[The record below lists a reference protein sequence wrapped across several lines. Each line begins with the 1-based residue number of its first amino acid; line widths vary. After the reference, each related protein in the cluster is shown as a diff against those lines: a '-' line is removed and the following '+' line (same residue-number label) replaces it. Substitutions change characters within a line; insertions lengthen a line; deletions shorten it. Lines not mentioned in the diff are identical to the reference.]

1 MRNELIKE
9 TIKLT
14 PMIFFVVLI
23 SSLAYILGG
32 FLVLFRKN
40 WSEKTLLSL
49 VALSAGLLLS
59 IALLDLIPEG
69 QEGINHSSLFVLI
82 GFLIM
87 YLVFLPTTLH
97 RKNGLENGDLTTVK
111 GLSSGML
118 LHNFFEGLSIG
129 ISYSADFKLGIF
141 VSIAL
146 VIHKIP
152 EGLSYTSVMLA
163 FLNGRK
169 KTAIYL
175 IIQGIFTWL
184 GAGSAYFLSGL
195 RDHQEQIVAMGLS
208 VTAGIFLYLS
218 GTLLLPLINRGTF
231 KSTPLFFIGGIL
243 LYLVLHSIV

>member
-1 MRNELIKE
+1 ML
-9 TIKLT
+9 
-14 PMIFFVVLI
+14 VVLI

-49 VALSAGLLLS
+49 VALSAGLLIS

-69 QEGINHSSLFVLI
+69 QEGINNSSLFILI

-87 YLVFLPTTLH
+87 YFIFLPTTSNG
-97 RKNGLENGDLTTVK
+97 KNVLENSDTATVR
-111 GLSSGML
+111 GLSIGML

-129 ISYSADFKLGIF
+129 ISYSASFELGVF

-163 FLNGRK
+163 FLNGRR
-169 KTAIYL
+169 KTTIYL
-175 IIQGIFTWL
+175 IVQGIFTWL
-184 GAGSAYFLSGL
+184 GAGSAILLSGL
-195 RDHQEQIVAMGLS
+195 KDHQEQIVAIGLS
-208 VTAGIFLYLS
+208 VTAGIFLFLS

-231 KSTPLFFIGGIL
+231 KSLPLFFIGGIL
-243 LYLVLHSIV
+243 LFFVLHSLV

>member
-1 MRNELIKE
+1 MTTTVFL
-9 TIKLT
+9 
-14 PMIFFVVLI
+14 VVLI

-32 FLVLFRKN
+32 FLVLIRKN
-40 WSEKTLLSL
+40 WPERTLLSL

-59 IALLDLIPEG
+59 IALLHLIPHALEDF
-69 QEGINHSSLFVLI
+69 HDSSLFVML

-87 YLVFLPTTLH
+87 YFIFLPGTFH
-97 RKNGLENGDLTTVK
+97 GKNGVENSGKSGATGLTI
-111 GLSSGML
+111 GML

-129 ISYSADFKLGIF
+129 ISYASSFELGIF
-141 VSIAL
+141 VTIAL

-175 IIQGIFTWL
+175 VIQGLFTWL
-184 GAGSAYFLSGL
+184 GAGIAVLLSEMK
-195 RDHQEQIVAMGLS
+195 DFQETIVAMGLS

-218 GTLLLPLINRGTF
+218 GAMLLPLINRGTF
-231 KSTPLFFIGGIL
+231 KSTPLFFIAGIL
-243 LYLVLHSIV
+243 LFFILHSVA

>member
-1 MRNELIKE
+1 ML
-9 TIKLT
+9 
-14 PMIFFVVLI
+14 VVLI

-32 FLVLFRKN
+32 FLVLLRKN

-69 QEGINHSSLFVLI
+69 QEGINHSSLFVLV

-87 YLVFLPTTLH
+87 YFVFLPVIFNG
-97 RKNGLENGDLTTVK
+97 KNGLENSDNATIR
-111 GLSSGML
+111 GLSIGML

-129 ISYSADFKLGIF
+129 ISYTASFELGVF
-141 VSIAL
+141 VSITL
-146 VIHKIP
+146 IIHKIP

-163 FLNGRK
+163 FFNGRK

-184 GAGSAYFLSGL
+184 GAGSAIFLSEFK
-195 RDHQEQIVAMGLS
+195 DFQEQIVAIGLS
-208 VTAGIFLYLS
+208 ITAGIFLYLS
-218 GTLLLPLINRGTF
+218 GTLLIPLINRGTF

-243 LYLVLHSIV
+243 LFFVLHSIV

>member
-1 MRNELIKE
+1 M
-9 TIKLT
+9 KLT
-14 PMIFFVVLI
+14 PTVFLVVLI

-32 FLVLFRKN
+32 FLVLLRRN
-40 WSEKTLLSL
+40 WAEKTLLSL

-59 IALLDLIPEG
+59 IALLDLIPEV
-69 QEGINHSSLFVLI
+69 QEEIDHSSLFVLI

-87 YLVFLPTTLH
+87 YLIFLPSTSIS
-97 RKNGLENGDLTTVK
+97 KNGLEGNATARGLT
-111 GLSSGML
+111 LGML

-129 ISYSADFKLGIF
+129 ISYSASFELGVF
-141 VSIAL
+141 VTIAL

-175 IIQGIFTWL
+175 VIQGVFTWL
-184 GAGSAYFLSGL
+184 GAGIAVLLSGL
-195 RDHQEQIVAMGLS
+195 MDLQESVVAIGLS
-208 VTAGIFLYLS
+208 ITAGIFLYLS
-218 GTLLLPLINRGTF
+218 GTLLLPLINRGSF

-243 LYLVLHSIV
+243 FYFILHIIFE

>member
-1 MRNELIKE
+1 M
-9 TIKLT
+9 
-14 PMIFFVVLI
+14 
-23 SSLAYILGG
+23 
-32 FLVLFRKN
+32 
-40 WSEKTLLSL
+40 

-59 IALLDLIPEG
+59 IALLDLIPEV
-69 QEGINHSSLFVLI
+69 QEGIHNSSLFILI

-87 YLVFLPTTLH
+87 YFIFLPTTSNG
-97 RKNGLENGDLTTVK
+97 KNGLDNSDTATLRGLTI
-111 GLSSGML
+111 GML

-129 ISYSADFKLGIF
+129 ISYSASFELGVF

-169 KTAIYL
+169 KTTIYL
-175 IIQGIFTWL
+175 IVQGIFTWV
-184 GAGSAYFLSGL
+184 GAGSAILLSGL
-195 RDHQEQIVAMGLS
+195 KDHQEQIVAIGLS
-208 VTAGIFLYLS
+208 ITVGIFLYLC

-243 LYLVLHSIV
+243 LYLVLHSIF